1 MDKTSATLKRSKFT
15 SLSLR
20 KSSGKSLVNK
30 VYVKRR
36 GVFTRHCCRRK
47 TMKKRG
53 HLRGVLRKLK
63 RRGKRLL
70 TPKYQFSGPADQIL
84 MEPLERKTATT
95 TTTKTAL

>member
-1 MDKTSATLKRSKFT
+1 
-15 SLSLR
+15 
-20 KSSGKSLVNK
+20 
-30 VYVKRR
+30 
-36 GVFTRHCCRRK
+36 
-47 TMKKRG
+47 MKKRG

-95 TTTKTAL
+95 TTTKTTL